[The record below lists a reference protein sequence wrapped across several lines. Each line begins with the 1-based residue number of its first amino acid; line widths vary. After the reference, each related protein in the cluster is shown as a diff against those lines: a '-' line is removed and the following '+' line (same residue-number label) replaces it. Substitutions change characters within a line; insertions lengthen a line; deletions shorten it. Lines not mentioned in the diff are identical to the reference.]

1 MIYLFNTNIVPAASI
16 VRVTEISK
24 EQAIATLK
32 DQSFTSAIGHEAT
45 AQAFSTILTAKV
57 DVNRIHANP
66 QPFDKAISL
75 KVNGR
80 LAEGQILTLE
90 ELNSIGYTLYL
101 MEFFPSDLVIVPIE
115 HSTSVI
121 NY

>member
-1 MIYLFNTNIVPAASI
+1 MIYLFNTNIVPVASI

-24 EQAIATLK
+24 DQAIATLEH
-32 DQSFTSAIGHEAT
+32 QSFTSAIGHDAT
-45 AQAFSTILTAKV
+45 AQAFSTILNTKV

-80 LAEGQILTLE
+80 LAEGQVLTLN
-90 ELNSIGYTLYL
+90 ELNDIGYTLYL
-101 MEFFPSDLVIVPIE
+101 MEFFPHDLVIVPIE
-115 HSTSVI
+115 YSTSAI